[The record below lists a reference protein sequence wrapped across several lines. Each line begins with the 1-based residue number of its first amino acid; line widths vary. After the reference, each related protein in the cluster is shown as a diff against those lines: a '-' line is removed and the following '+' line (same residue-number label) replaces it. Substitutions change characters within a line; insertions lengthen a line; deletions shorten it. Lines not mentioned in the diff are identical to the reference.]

1 MASFLTDDFLLHSE
15 FARRLYHEH
24 AAQKPI
30 FDYHC
35 HLSPAAI
42 AEDARFANLTGAWIA
57 GDHYKWRAM
66 RTNGVSEDLITGRAP
81 DREKFQAWA
90 ETVPATIGNPLY
102 HWTHLELR
110 RPFGIDNLL
119 LDGSTAEAV
128 WERTGEMLASPEFS
142 VRGILREMNVRFICT
157 TDDPLDDL
165 SHHRA
170 IAEDS
175 TFTTKVLP
183 AFRPDKGVHI
193 EQTDQFR
200 GWVNRLQE
208 LSGRDLPRF
217 DDFLFALEERLDYF
231 HQQGARISDH
241 ALLVPPFREASQATL
256 NTIYGRVRDGG
267 RPDEAE
273 VEMFQTAVLQH
284 LGRSYARRGW
294 VMQLH
299 IGALRNNATRMFASL
314 GPDTGFDS
322 INDEPIAGPL
332 NRLLDSLDVTG
343 ELPRTILYSLN
354 ASHNDVLA
362 ATAGNFQDGSVAGK
376 VQFGAG
382 WWFHDQKDGMLK
394 QIISL
399 ANIGLLSRFVGMLTD
414 SRSFLSFTRHEYFRR
429 ILCGFLGDLA
439 ESGEAPRDLDML
451 GRIVEEISWNNAV
464 AYFGIPLEEDD

>member
-1 MASFLTDDFLLHSE
+1 M
-15 FARRLYHEH
+15 
-24 AAQKPI
+24 
-30 FDYHC
+30 
-35 HLSPAAI
+35 
-42 AEDARFANLTGAWIA
+42 
-57 GDHYKWRAM
+57 
-66 RTNGVSEDLITGRAP
+66 
-81 DREKFQAWA
+81 
-90 ETVPATIGNPLY
+90 
-102 HWTHLELR
+102 
-110 RPFGIDNLL
+110 
-119 LDGSTAEAV
+119 
-128 WERTGEMLASPEFS
+128 
-142 VRGILREMNVRFICT
+142 
-157 TDDPLDDL
+157 
-165 SHHRA
+165 
-170 IAEDS
+170 
-175 TFTTKVLP
+175 
-183 AFRPDKGVHI
+183 HI
-193 EQTDQFR
+193 EQTDKFR

-208 LSGRDLPRF
+208 LIGRDLPRF
-217 DDFLFALEERLDYF
+217 DDFLSGLEERLDYF
-231 HQQGARISDH
+231 HKQGARISDH

-256 NTIYGRVRDGG
+256 NTIYSRVRDGG

-354 ASHNDVLA
+354 AGHNDVLA
-362 ATAGNFQDGSVAGK
+362 TTTGNFQDGSVAGK
-376 VQFGAG
+376 MQFGSG

-394 QIISL
+394 QITSL

-439 ESGEAPRDLDML
+439 ESGEAPRDLDLL
-451 GRIVEEISWNNAV
+451 GKIVEEISWNNAV
-464 AYFGIPLEEDD
+464 AYFGIPLEEDN